1 MELCN
6 KNISHLC
13 KKRYTQLALAQYHA
27 SRYIL
32 DTSVSGGI
40 ETSRWGNI
48 VFRQSYSLICVR
60 HVLSSLVIL
69 QNMLHV
75 MSVMSHVM
83 CVMTQVMSCMP
94 CHMTH
99 NMYNVCIIC
108 LIVIRIIR
116 KQLMIVSNMDLACH
130 IMSCL
135 SCHTSCDI
143 TCHM

>member
-1 MELCN
+1 MIRIGLFN
-6 KNISHLC
+6 LFKNNVVFYVPLLFI
-13 KKRYTQLALAQYHA
+13 
-27 SRYIL
+27 
-32 DTSVSGGI
+32 TSVSGGI
-40 ETSRWGNI
+40 ETRRWGNI

-60 HVLSSLVIL
+60 HVLSSLFIL
-69 QNMLHV
+69 QNMLQV

-116 KQLMIVSNMDLACH
+116 KQLMIVSNMLLACH
-130 IMSCL
+130 IMSC
-135 SCHTSCDI
+135 HMSCDI
-143 TCHM
+143 TCHVMSHVMSYLM